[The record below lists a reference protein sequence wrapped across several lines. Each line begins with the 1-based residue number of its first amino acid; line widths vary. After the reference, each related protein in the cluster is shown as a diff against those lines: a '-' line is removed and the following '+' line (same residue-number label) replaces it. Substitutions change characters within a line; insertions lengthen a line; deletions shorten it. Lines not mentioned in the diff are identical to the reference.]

1 MFKDLKIKK
10 EATLMEKLGKTKEAF
25 IQALNTDLEK
35 EMAAIVRYL
44 HHSFI
49 VFGPNRGPL
58 VQMFRKQASESTD
71 HAIQL
76 GEKITALGGH
86 PTVKVDQVFEP
97 GYQSVEDMISED
109 LKAEKYHLD
118 LYTQQLKEFGSDN
131 LPMKLMLEQI
141 IIDEQSHVDEMEKY
155 LRTSNKDL
163 IVVNGHYK
171 K

>member
-1 MFKDLKIKK
+1 M
-10 EATLMEKLGKTKEAF
+10 KTEINKNLVK
-25 IQALNTDLEK
+25 ALNSDLQK
-35 EMAAIVRYL
+35 EMAGMVRYL

-58 VQMFRKQASESTD
+58 IQMFRAQATESMT

-97 GYQSVEDMISED
+97 GYQSVEDMIAED
-109 LKAEKYHLD
+109 LEAEKKQLN
-118 LYTQQLKEFGSDN
+118 LYIEQLRSFGDEN

-141 IIDEQSHVDEMEKY
+141 IVAEQTHVDEMEKY
-155 LRTSNKDL
+155 LRKSNKDL
-163 IVVNGHYK
+163 IVVDGVK